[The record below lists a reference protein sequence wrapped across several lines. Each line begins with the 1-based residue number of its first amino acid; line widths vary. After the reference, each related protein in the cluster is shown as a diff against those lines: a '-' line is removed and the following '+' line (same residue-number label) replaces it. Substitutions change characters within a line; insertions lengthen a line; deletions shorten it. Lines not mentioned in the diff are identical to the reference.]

1 MEKADFLDRVA
12 TALAQRGMTDAEIL
26 RYTEKTSA
34 LLDKLPA
41 EELGAVL
48 SDRVDADRFAAE
60 LLAEEKPVKK
70 PETSAAAQRAAL
82 PVTKVPVPPAA
93 QKAPAPAQQAPQK
106 TQAPAPQKQTAPAA
120 QKAPAAAPAGKTAP
134 APAQQ
139 KAPSQQAPQK
149 TQVPAARQ
157 QTAPAAQKAPAA
169 APAGRPA
176 PAPATGR
183 PAQQTPQK
191 APVPAQKPSAPSVP
205 VRGAEQDARMGVSAK
220 TEVVID
226 TGKVPSHPFS
236 DRGKEK
242 QKQQAAGGAVAR
254 DNRDYSR
261 FWLIFW
267 LTLPFTLILGLAG
280 AAVFL
285 GLIAVLVLSIVG
297 LTALLI
303 AVSVAGTALALVGI
317 IYGAIQLFSGSGPA
331 GLYEIGEGLM
341 IAGGTMLAGI
351 LLYNAAVRLAPF
363 LIRKTA
369 RLIGVTA
376 KALKKLFL
384 KIKGAM
390 AQ

>member
-70 PETSAAAQRAAL
+70 PEPSPAAQRAAL

-93 QKAPAPAQQAPQK
+93 QKPTVPAPQKAPTPAQQQTAPAGRPAQTPAPQRQ
-106 TQAPAPQKQTAPAA
+106 TAPAPAPQKAP
-120 QKAPAAAPAGKTAP
+120 
-134 APAQQ
+134 
-139 KAPSQQAPQK
+139 
-149 TQVPAARQ
+149 
-157 QTAPAAQKAPAA
+157 A

-176 PAPATGR
+176 QA
-183 PAQQTPQK
+183 
-191 APVPAQKPSAPSVP
+191 PAQKPSVPSVP
-205 VRGAEQDARMGVSAK
+205 ARGEEQDARTGVSAK

-261 FWLIFW
+261 FWLLFW

-285 GLIAVLVLSIVG
+285 GLIAILVLSIVG

>member
-70 PETSAAAQRAAL
+70 PEPSPAAQRAAL

-93 QKAPAPAQQAPQK
+93 QKP
-106 TQAPAPQKQTAPAA
+106 TVPAPQKAP
-120 QKAPAAAPAGKTAP
+120 T
-134 APAQQ
+134 PAQ
-139 KAPSQQAPQK
+139 
-149 TQVPAARQ
+149 Q
-157 QTAPAAQKAPAA
+157 QTAPAGRPAQTPAAQRQTAPASAPQKTPA

-176 PAPATGR
+176 QAPAPQRQTAPAPQKTPAAPAGR
-183 PAQQTPQK
+183 PAQ
-191 APVPAQKPSAPSVP
+191 APAQKPSVPSAPAAPSAP
-205 VRGAEQDARMGVSAK
+205 ARGAEQDARTGVSAK

-261 FWLIFW
+261 FWLLFW

-285 GLIAVLVLSIVG
+285 GLIAILVLSIVG

>member
-70 PETSAAAQRAAL
+70 PEPSPAAQRAAL

-93 QKAPAPAQQAPQK
+93 QKPTVPAPQKAPTPAQQQTAPAGRPAQ
-106 TQAPAPQKQTAPAA
+106 TPAAQRQTAPAPAPQKAP
-120 QKAPAAAPAGKTAP
+120 
-134 APAQQ
+134 
-139 KAPSQQAPQK
+139 
-149 TQVPAARQ
+149 
-157 QTAPAAQKAPAA
+157 A

-176 PAPATGR
+176 QTPAPQRQTAPASAPKKTPAAPAGR
-183 PAQQTPQK
+183 PAQ
-191 APVPAQKPSAPSVP
+191 APAQKPSVPSASSVP
-205 VRGAEQDARMGVSAK
+205 ARGEEQDARTGVSAK

-261 FWLIFW
+261 FWLLFW

-285 GLIAVLVLSIVG
+285 GLIAILVLSIVG

>member
-70 PETSAAAQRAAL
+70 PEPSAAAQRAAL

-93 QKAPAPAQQAPQK
+93 QKP
-106 TQAPAPQKQTAPAA
+106 TVPAA
-120 QKAPAAAPAGKTAP
+120 QKAP
-134 APAQQ
+134 Q
-139 KAPSQQAPQK
+139 KAP
-149 TQVPAARQ
+149 TPAQQ
-157 QTAPAAQKAPAA
+157 QTAPAGRPAPTPAPQRQTAPAPQKAPA

-176 PAPATGR
+176 QA
-183 PAQQTPQK
+183 
-191 APVPAQKPSAPSVP
+191 PAQKPSVPSAPAAPSVP
-205 VRGAEQDARMGVSAK
+205 ARGEEQDARTGVSAK

-242 QKQQAAGGAVAR
+242 QKQPAAGGAVAR

-261 FWLIFW
+261 FWLLFW

-285 GLIAVLVLSIVG
+285 GLIAILVLSIVG